1 MITSGILSD
10 EDEALSSAIQSAFKR
25 VQSMRVP
32 RNWSLSDWFEELTAV
47 GTAAAWQALCD
58 FDPDRGVPLAG
69 FGYCRI
75 ISRCLARYR
84 KEWRY
89 ALHLVASNSRQEEP
103 TTFERPELNAS
114 FTAKL
119 NETHP
124 SNDDLRGPLVDGKVV
139 SCSFRPVY
147 ESNLKALVQ
156 NLLPNDA
163 NHTPLQATGI
173 SRTNNPPISPRRMV
187 GSNPPTIAATL
198 RLHSQHP

>member
-1 MITSGILSD
+1 MITSDILSD

-69 FGYCRI
+69 FGYCRM

-89 ALHLVASNSRQEEP
+89 ALYLVASDSGEKET
-103 TTFERPELNAS
+103 TTF
-114 FTAKL
+114 K
-119 NETHP
+119 HP
-124 SNDDLRGPLVDGKVV
+124 GL
-139 SCSFRPVY
+139 
-147 ESNLKALVQ
+147 
-156 NLLPNDA
+156 
-163 NHTPLQATGI
+163 
-173 SRTNNPPISPRRMV
+173 
-187 GSNPPTIAATL
+187 TIL
-198 RLHSQHP
+198 